1 MYRRGGLHM
10 HATKNPKIIRENSHK
25 LYADEVIRE
34 KIERANKEKN
44 LKKKR
49 KKIEVSRSLFADNML
64 IIINRSRGMR
74 VAKVLNV
81 ER

>member
-1 MYRRGGLHM
+1 M